1 MIYGKIPAS
10 FVVYQQIFYK
20 SLEKWRG
27 DLASCGMV
35 RTQALGS
42 RRVPLIHWSKA
53 GKVHVNIMITVEKSD
68 KVNQGI
74 GQVLPLPTKRIRE
87 DNSKFFICI
96 MPNKKRTCKL
106 LKILDYVTGYTEQ
119 WA

>member
-20 SLEKWRG
+20 SLEKWGG

-42 RRVPLIHWSKA
+42 RRVPLIHWSTA
-53 GKVHVNIMITVEKSD
+53 GKVHVNILITVGKSD

-74 GQVLPLPTKRIRE
+74 GQVLPLPKKRIRE
-87 DNSKFFICI
+87 DNSKYFVSAQTPCI
-96 MPNKKRTCKL
+96 MPKEKRNLAKC
-106 LKILDYVTGYTEQ
+106 
-119 WA
+119 